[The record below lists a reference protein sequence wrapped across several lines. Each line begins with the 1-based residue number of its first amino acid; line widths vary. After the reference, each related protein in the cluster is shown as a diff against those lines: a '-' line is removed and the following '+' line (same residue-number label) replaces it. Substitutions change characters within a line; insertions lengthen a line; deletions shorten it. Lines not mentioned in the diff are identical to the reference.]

1 MTQPYSQQ
9 TQKILKDALTALGE
23 REEMDPDFLKELR
36 AMAGNGTLGSRSR
49 VQKAVANLEARADEL
64 YD

>member
-9 TQKILKDALTALGE
+9 TQKILDDALTALGE
-23 REEMDPDFLKELR
+23 RDEMDPGFLRELR
-36 AMAGNGTLGSRSR
+36 VMARSGALDNRSR
-49 VQKAVANLEARADEL
+49 VQKAIANLEARADEL